1 MPDNNADP
9 ASSSAPSQKSRSI
22 QLTPELVK
30 KIADKV
36 YALMLAEI
44 KIERERR
51 RSVSQP
57 TPDSSRGHYGA

>member
-1 MPDNNADP
+1 MPEINANG
-9 ASSSAPSQKSRSI
+9 ANSSIPSQPSRSI
-22 QLTPELVK
+22 NLTPELVK

-44 KIERERR
+44 KIEHERR
-51 RSVSQP
+51 RSISQP